1 MQFGHEPSAMVVSE
15 LAALSRRCAAH
26 RSRNHAVHQSTTLFI
41 CTVIG
46 VLFLSAFLKFDTS
59 TAVAILFITAML
71 AFFLGLLTFLREI
84 FLAMAT
90 VRVGLEQVPI
100 LQPS

>member
-1 MQFGHEPSAMVVSE
+1 
-15 LAALSRRCAAH
+15 L
-26 RSRNHAVHQSTTLFI
+26 I

-46 VLFLSAFLKFDTS
+46 VLFLSAFFKFDTS

-71 AFFLGLLTFLREI
+71 AFVLGLLTFLREI

-90 VRVGLEQVPI
+90 VRVGLEQVPMP
-100 LQPS
+100 QPSSTPTPTRTATKEAESA